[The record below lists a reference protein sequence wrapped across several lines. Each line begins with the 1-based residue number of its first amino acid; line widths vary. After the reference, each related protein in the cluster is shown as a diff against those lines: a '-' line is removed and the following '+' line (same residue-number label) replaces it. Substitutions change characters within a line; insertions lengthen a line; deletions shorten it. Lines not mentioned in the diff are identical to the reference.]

1 MKAFVVENAY
11 QYAGGLDLRTIDGR
25 YRITESA
32 KKTQE
37 NFNRKVPWGAASIRT
52 VFDLEKDEELGRQG
66 VAYVK

>member
-1 MKAFVVENAY
+1 VKTFVVKNAY
-11 QYAGGLDLRTIDGR
+11 QYARGLDPRTVDEQ
-25 YRITESA
+25 YRITERA
-32 KKTQE
+32 KKAQE